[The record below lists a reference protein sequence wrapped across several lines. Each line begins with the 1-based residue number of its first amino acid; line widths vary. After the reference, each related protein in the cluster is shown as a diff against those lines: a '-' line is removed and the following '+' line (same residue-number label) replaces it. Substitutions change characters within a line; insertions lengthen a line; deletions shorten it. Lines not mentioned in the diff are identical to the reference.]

1 MTVGRQARFP
11 ALYGSLKKVSLLDPR
26 VVPQRGCPPFI
37 FLRKLPRVGHQ
48 PRRIAGAIAGPM
60 GRPKKAAAAS
70 RANGSLAGNK
80 GKIVNG
86 KDELLVATAKT
97 APTS

>member
-1 MTVGRQARFP
+1 
-11 ALYGSLKKVSLLDPR
+11 
-26 VVPQRGCPPFI
+26 
-37 FLRKLPRVGHQ
+37 
-48 PRRIAGAIAGPM
+48 M

-86 KDELLVATAKT
+86 KDELFGGYSKDGAYIVKENYCEA
-97 APTS
+97 